1 MPSTLAFFVR
11 FVLFL
16 GVEWAFIYW
25 VPSLACQP
33 LSKLSQE
40 KIVVSAVAAG
50 ATCYTVEHGHIVFRY
65 YRPISES
72 PIPYLLTA
80 SVLAAGVAMFIW
92 PSFWTRSEDVAAGQ
106 EIASTT
112 DPYAA
117 SKATT
122 FRQLI
127 AVARHRFG
135 LGPLVV
141 FGAIAVLGVA
151 TAIPPLTQY
160 QVLLFF
166 LIAPAAMAA
175 YVGRRRG
182 NSPRKWR

>member
-40 KIVVSAVAAG
+40 KIVVGAVPAG
-50 ATCYTVEHGHIVFRY
+50 TTCYTVEHGHIVFRY
-65 YRPISES
+65 YRSFSES

-80 SVLAAGVAMFIW
+80 SVLAAVAAMFIW
-92 PSFWTRSEDVAAGQ
+92 PSFWTRSEDVTAGQ
-106 EIASTT
+106 EIAG
-112 DPYAA
+112 PYAA

-182 NSPRKWR
+182 NSPRKRR